1 MEIKMEIKMEIGTVH
16 EINVTVE
23 NHMTAATMKS
33 GNLDVLATPYMI
45 ALMEQASAELCQP
58 YLPEGISTVGTMVN
72 IQHLAATSIGAPVR
86 TVATLTAFDGRKASF
101 DIVAYDNAGIIGKGT
116 HERFTIKI
124 DSFLKKTQERKDIV
138 AE

>member
-1 MEIKMEIKMEIGTVH
+1 MEIKMEIGTVH

-101 DIVAYDNAGIIGKGT
+101 DIVSYDNAGVIGKGT
-116 HERFTIKI
+116 HERFTIKV

>member
-1 MEIKMEIKMEIGTVH
+1 MEIKMEIGTVH

-23 NHMTAATMKS
+23 KYMTAATMKS

-45 ALMEQASAELCQP
+45 ALMEQSSAELCQQF
-58 YLPEGISTVGTMVN
+58 LPEGISTVGTMVN

-86 TVATLTAFDGRKASF
+86 AVATLTDFDGRKASF
-101 DIVAYDNAGIIGKGT
+101 EVVAYDNAGVIGKGT

-124 DSFLKKTQERKDIV
+124 DSFLRKTEERKTVV

>member
-1 MEIKMEIKMEIGTVH
+1 MEIKMETGTVH

-23 NHMTAATMKS
+23 KHMTAASMKS

-45 ALMEQASAELCQP
+45 ALMEQASAELCQKF
-58 YLPEGISTVGTMVN
+58 LPEGISTVGTMVN
-72 IQHLAATSIGAPVR
+72 IQHLAATSLGASVR
-86 TVATLTAFDGRKASF
+86 TVATLTEFDGRKATF
-101 DIVAYDNAGIIGKGT
+101 EVVAYDNAGVIGKGT

-124 DSFLKKTQERKDIV
+124 DSFLRKTEERKGIV

>member
-1 MEIKMEIKMEIGTVH
+1 MEIKIEIGTVH

-101 DIVAYDNAGIIGKGT
+101 DIVAYDNAGVIGKGT
-116 HERFTIKI
+116 HERFTIKV